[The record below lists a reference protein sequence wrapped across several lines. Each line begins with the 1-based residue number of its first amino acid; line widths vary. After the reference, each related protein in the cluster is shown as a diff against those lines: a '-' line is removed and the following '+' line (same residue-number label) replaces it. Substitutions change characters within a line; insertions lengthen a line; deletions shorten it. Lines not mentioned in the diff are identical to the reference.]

1 MEGSRGP
8 IKSINEWHVE
18 RNAVTGGNQG
28 YGGGASLHFTKNTTT
43 LVAAEVIT
51 RQEPFYFLKNRHQ
64 NFLIGRSS
72 CLEVALDASTV
83 KYLSNCTSA
92 H

>member
-51 RQEPFYFLKNRHQ
+51 RQEPFYFLL
-64 NFLIGRSS
+64 FPLIGRSS